1 MNSSAVPVIAVDG
14 PGGAGKGTVCRRLAR
29 QLGWHYLDSGMLYR
43 LLAMATINH
52 HIEVDNESAI
62 KVMASALDV
71 SFERRGEGDDYR
83 AVLEGEDV
91 SDGLRSEEI
100 GMIASQVASLP
111 SVRAAL
117 LARQRAFAELPG
129 LVADGRDMGTVV
141 FPEAAVK
148 IFLTATVEERA
159 KRRHKQLLEQGQND
173 SLARLVEAIAARDK
187 ADMTRPVAPLVPAS
201 DSLQIDST
209 PLSVDQVCEL
219 ILERAREVGL
229 IDR

>member
-1 MNSSAVPVIAVDG
+1 MSSAAVPVIAIDG
-14 PGGAGKGTVCRRLAR
+14 PGGAGKGTVCRRLAH

-62 KVMASALDV
+62 TVMASALDV
-71 SFERRGEGDDYR
+71 SFEQRGEGDDYR

-91 SDGLRSEEI
+91 SDELRTEAV

-111 SVRAAL
+111 SVRGAL
-117 LARQRAFAELPG
+117 LARQRAFAQLPG

-141 FPEAAVK
+141 FPEAPVK

-159 KRRHKQLLEQGQND
+159 RRRHKQLLEQGQND
-173 SLARLVEAIAARDK
+173 SLARLVEAIAARDE
-187 ADMTRPVAPLVPAS
+187 ADMNRPVAPLVPAS

-209 PLSVDQVCEL
+209 QLSVEQVCEQVL
-219 ILERAREVGL
+219 AKARSVGL
-229 IDR
+229 IES